1 MRKHQVRFFVLPFRL
16 SPITRPLSTRGQ
28 LHVVPSEGLMHT
40 QYTLPL
46 TMTVTVERAR
56 SLVEIPD
63 RTTAE
68 VELQKLQRRFGD
80 RLVKHA
86 IRKVRPGPRGTYTLR
101 YVMRDTDTVKL
112 F

>member
-1 MRKHQVRFFVLPFRL
+1 MH
-16 SPITRPLSTRGQ
+16 ITQ
-28 LHVVPSEGLMHT
+28 FH
-40 QYTLPL
+40 LPL

-68 VELQKLQRRFGD
+68 CELQKLQRRLGD
-80 RLVKHA
+80 RLVKHT
-86 IRKVRPGPRGTYTLR
+86 IRKVRPGPKGTYTLR

-112 F
+112 FE

>member
-1 MRKHQVRFFVLPFRL
+1 
-16 SPITRPLSTRGQ
+16 
-28 LHVVPSEGLMHT
+28 MHT
-40 QYTLPL
+40 TDQFVLPL

-68 VELQKLQRRFGD
+68 VELQKLQRRLGD
-80 RLVKHA
+80 RLVKHT

>member
-1 MRKHQVRFFVLPFRL
+1 
-16 SPITRPLSTRGQ
+16 
-28 LHVVPSEGLMHT
+28 MHT
-40 QYTLPL
+40 TEQFTLPL
-46 TMTVTVERAR
+46 TMIVTIERAR

-68 VELQKLQRRFGD
+68 CELDKLQRKLGAQ
-80 RLVKHA
+80 LVKHT

-101 YVMRDTDTVKL
+101 YVWRDTDTVKL

>member
-1 MRKHQVRFFVLPFRL
+1 
-16 SPITRPLSTRGQ
+16 
-28 LHVVPSEGLMHT
+28 MHT
-40 QYTLPL
+40 TEQFTLPL
-46 TMTVTVERAR
+46 TMTVTIERAR

-68 VELQKLQRRFGD
+68 CELEKLQRKFGAQ
-80 RLVKHA
+80 LVKHT

-101 YVMRDTDTVKL
+101 YVWRDTDTVKL

>member
-1 MRKHQVRFFVLPFRL
+1 
-16 SPITRPLSTRGQ
+16 
-28 LHVVPSEGLMHT
+28 MHT

-46 TMTVTVERAR
+46 TMTVTIERAR

-68 VELQKLQRRFGD
+68 CELVQLQRRLGD

-112 F
+112 FE

>member
-1 MRKHQVRFFVLPFRL
+1 
-16 SPITRPLSTRGQ
+16 
-28 LHVVPSEGLMHT
+28 MHT
-40 QYTLPL
+40 QDQFTLPL
-46 TMTVTVERAR
+46 TMSVTIERTR

-68 VELQKLQRRFGD
+68 VELQKLQRRLGAQ
-80 RLVKHA
+80 LIKHT

>member
-1 MRKHQVRFFVLPFRL
+1 METIDQF
-16 SPITRPLSTRGQ
+16 
-28 LHVVPSEGLMHT
+28 
-40 QYTLPL
+40 TLPL
-46 TMTVTVERAR
+46 TMMVTIERTR

-68 VELQKLQRRFGD
+68 VELEKLQRRLGPQ
-80 RLVKHA
+80 LIKHA

-101 YVMRDTDTVKL
+101 YTMRDTDTVKL